1 MTGDPRDD
9 PLAQTEGGGGQRQ
22 VSGRRQLGSGC
33 ESSRLSPVP
42 PRPESTP
49 PPAPPPSTPTEAP
62 PEWGR
67 LLCFF
72 PRRVR
77 VNVRSP
83 CSHPVLNLA
92 PCAWNSARGKQE
104 ITKIQ
109 FPSPSPAAGGAGQA
123 GLRVVRG
130 GDSCGVQRA
139 APEWGLPGQG
149 ASGVSAQAPNPLQSC
164 PHPDSSVPPTT
175 PARRHPEPRLTP
187 AQPTWLS
194 QTTLGSHRPATPAQT
209 PPL

>member
-1 MTGDPRDD
+1 MTPWLRRRGEGVSVRF
-9 PLAQTEGGGGQRQ
+9 QGGGNWDPGVNLPDSARCPP
-22 VSGRRQLGSGC
+22 GRKAPHPQ
-33 ESSRLSPVP
+33 
-42 PRPESTP
+42 PRR
-49 PPAPPPSTPTEAP
+49 PAPRQKHHLN
-62 PEWGR
+62 GGV
-67 LLCFF
+67 CYVFF

-149 ASGVSAQAPNPLQSC
+149 ASGVSARAPNPLQSC

-175 PARRHPEPRLTP
+175 PARRHPEPGLTP